1 MAGFWQRL
9 KRLFRGSSAR
19 EDERDSRLPLALESA
34 AKEADKSE
42 SGRTVYESSG
52 VVILEDQTLSD
63 NQSEEAVSESSAP
76 SSAEEKAE

>member
-52 VVILEDQTLSD
+52 VVILEDHDAT
-63 NQSEEAVSESSAP
+63 SSA
-76 SSAEEKAE
+76 